1 MATRNR
7 PSTENKRG
15 HAARMMSEI
24 QAARIARG
32 QLESKPED
40 YRPATPRSGMLKV
53 DDIEEERRLKREMD
67 WSPI

>member
-7 PSTENKRG
+7 PSIKNKRD
-15 HAARMMSEI
+15 HAARMMSDI
-24 QAARIARG
+24 QAARVARG
-32 QLESKPED
+32 QLESRPED
-40 YRPATPRSGMLKV
+40 YRPATARSGMLKV

>member
-7 PSTENKRG
+7 PSIEHKRD
-15 HAARMMSEI
+15 HAARMMSDI
-24 QAARIARG
+24 QAARVARG
-32 QLESKPED
+32 QLESKPGD
-40 YRPATPRSGMLKV
+40 YRPATARSGMLKV